1 MSEMHA
7 FLHQFDATWSHEWES
22 VRAALDGVND
32 DEAAYQAPCYAGETT
47 EDGWP
52 PPGTI
57 AWQVAHLT
65 HCKRDYTAILRSA
78 GTGAGA
84 TPDAPPWV
92 PVAAFAELRA
102 QLKGAHEEERLAMS
116 AITDAQLDDIAGDE
130 MPLRD
135 FLAMIIRHDAWHA
148 AQIAVARR
156 LFRTR

>member
-1 MSEMHA
+1 MREMHA

-22 VRAALDGVND
+22 LHAVLDGVND
-32 DEAAYQAPCYAGETT
+32 AEAAYQAPCYAGETT

-52 PPGTI
+52 APGTI

-78 GTGAGA
+78 ST
-84 TPDAPPWV
+84 DAVLDALPWV
-92 PVAAFAELRA
+92 PVAEFAALRK
-102 QLKGAHEEERLAMS
+102 QLRGAHEDERLAMS

-130 MPLRD
+130 MTMRE